1 MPMRGASLAAQLAKS
16 LPAMQETPV
25 RFLGLEDPLEKLT
38 GYSLQSSCLEN
49 PRGQR
54 SLVGY
59 SPQGHKESD
68 TTERLSIAQH
78 AKETF

>member
-1 MPMRGASLAAQLAKS
+1 MRGASLAAQLVKS

-25 RFLGLEDPLEKLT
+25 RFLGLEDLEKLT